1 MPRGLQHP
9 LSEGRGFNGAQWEEH
24 LSGPLG
30 WEERQ
35 DGRYLGRVPSG
46 CLVKTV
52 CSRVGER
59 MVWPVAA
66 RRWASL
72 EHMSHVALT
81 GHGDGLTKKTEGWGG
96 TRDAGLATPGVHAIY

>member
-1 MPRGLQHP
+1 
-9 LSEGRGFNGAQWEEH
+9 
-24 LSGPLG
+24 
-30 WEERQ
+30 
-35 DGRYLGRVPSG
+35 
-46 CLVKTV
+46 
-52 CSRVGER
+52 